1 MFGRFVLR
9 GAPLALLALTLTSV
23 SASAITVPA
32 PAPAVRMAKIS
43 IPGKPLKAFDIS
55 WVGSI
60 SAKYCTGDRT
70 NGTIDVI
77 DVLTD
82 KVTAQIGGS
91 EGATGKNLMHS
102 APTESLCS
110 FTTFRTLSFSDRHGQ
125 ATVIARS
132 KSLT

>member
-43 IPGKPLKAFDIS
+43 IPGKPLTAFDIS
-55 WVGSI
+55 WVD
-60 SAKYCTGDRT
+60 SASAHYYLADRT
-70 NGTIDVI
+70 NGTIDVV
-77 DVLTD
+77 DVLTN
-82 KVTAQIGGS
+82 KVTRPDWRFQRGPPARTIRP
-91 EGATGKNLMHS
+91 
-102 APTESLCS
+102 APTESSRRSRIASC
-110 FTTFRTLSFSDRHGQ
+110 GQ

-132 KSLT
+132 KLLT